1 MRILILGLVIFLAS
15 GAASAQSVH
24 RCVDASGKVTFTQ
37 AGCGTVLQPD
47 QVYDAT
53 NIAPSGGS
61 SVVPYGRVPDTRREP
76 QDATEPRFKVV
87 GPNGRCRATGTESEA
102 YRNGYPSRGM
112 SVAQVRSMYGAPD
125 QVSASSNGYLRHTWY
140 STDTLP
146 MRSVSY
152 DENQCVSEV
161 FASQNYRREPE
172 RRQPGTR
179 ANTVRR

>member
-1 MRILILGLVIFLAS
+1 MRILLATLILCLLPT
-15 GAASAQSVH
+15 AASAQSVH
-24 RCVDASGKVTFTQ
+24 RCVDATGKVAFTQ
-37 AGCGTVLQPD
+37 AGCGTVLKPD

-53 NIAPSGGS
+53 NVAPSGGS
-61 SVVPYGRVPDTRREP
+61 EVVPYGRVPEPRAQSQQSREP
-76 QDATEPRFKVV
+76 RYKVV
-87 GPNGRCRATGTESEA
+87 GPNGSCRATGTQSEA

-112 SVAQVRSMYGAPD
+112 SIAQVRSMYGAPD

-152 DENQCVSEV
+152 DENQCVAEV
-161 FASQNYRREPE
+161 FASQRYNREPE